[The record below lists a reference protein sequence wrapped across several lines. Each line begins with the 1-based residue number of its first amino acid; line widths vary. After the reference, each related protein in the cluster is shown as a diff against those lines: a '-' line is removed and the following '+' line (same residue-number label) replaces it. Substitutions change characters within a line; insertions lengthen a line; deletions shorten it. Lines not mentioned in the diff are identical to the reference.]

1 VPERTVS
8 VKSTMTEKEAQMVDS
23 LGDYLKEEGKINR
36 NSRSE
41 VVRYAIRTLGNV
53 IMSRI
58 EQRRYGGKRY
68 G

>member
-8 VKSTMTEKEAQMVDS
+8 IKSTVTEKEAQMVDS

-41 VVRYAIRTLGNV
+41 VIRYAIRTLGNV

-58 EQRRYGGKRY
+58 EQRRYGGK

>member
-41 VVRYAIRTLGNV
+41 VVRYAVRTLGNV
-53 IMSRI
+53 ILSRI
-58 EQRRYGGKRY
+58 EQRRYGGGR
-68 G
+68 

>member
-1 VPERTVS
+1 

-41 VVRYAIRTLGNV
+41 VVRYAVRTLGNV

-58 EQRRYGGKRY
+58 EQRRYGGGR
-68 G
+68 